1 MGLHVTVDKPDP
13 DKDITR
19 IVVTNKKGIKEIILC
34 EDNRKDIEEIK
45 ADYLKNLK
53 FHYIKTMSDV
63 IDIALMNEKVAN
75 ALVINPK
82 VEVKKKG
89 VTV

>member
-1 MGLHVTVDKPDP
+1 MG
-13 DKDITR
+13 
-19 IVVTNKKGIKEIILC
+19 GIKEKIPAAKGAGINEIILC
-34 EDNRKDIEEIK
+34 EDNKKDIEEIK

-53 FHYIKTMSDV
+53 FHYIKTMTDV

-82 VEVKKKG
+82 VEVKKK
-89 VTV
+89 